1 MRCLIIPR
9 LIDKSAVAPKYHEGY
24 TADINLINVPICDY
38 DSLLSAMSAVF
49 YYDPTKL
56 GHKILTSYGVDLC
69 RRGYRY
75 VSEWLRPDDYID
87 IARYH
92 SFGKELINSMYG
104 SSAQYVDTDS
114 IMIRRDDYE

>member
-9 LIDKSAVAPKYHEGY
+9 LIDKSAVAPKYHMGY
-24 TADINLINVPICDY
+24 TADINLVNVPICDY
-38 DSLLSAMSAVF
+38 DSLLSAMSAAF
-49 YYDPTKL
+49 YYDPTEL

-75 VSEWLRPDDYID
+75 VSEWLRPDEYID

-92 SFGKELINSMYG
+92 SFSKGLLNSVYG
-104 SSAQYVDTDS
+104 SNTLHTDVVS
-114 IMIRRDDYE
+114 KMIRRDDSE